1 MVSCSSSEE
10 QFMAS
15 NAWIPILI
23 YLTVSIESGGPVIT
37 CLTVSKPNGCPVITC
52 LIVSK
57 QSGCPKIGAL
67 GHFKIS
73 FKPQPVLQDLPEN
86 TVKPPLSGR
95 EFMRQQ

>member
-1 MVSCSSSEE
+1 
-10 QFMAS
+10 MAS

-23 YLTVSIESGGPVIT
+23 YLTVSIESGCPVIT

-73 FKPQPVLQDLPEN
+73 FGRLWKPQPVLQDLPEN
-86 TVKPPLSGR
+86 MVKPPLSGR
-95 EFMRQQ
+95 EFMCQQ